1 MRHLIGIAALF
12 VSLALFAGC
21 VPPGTEP
28 EPEPLSPIRQV
39 DDLFV
44 DVDVDGDGDDDGY
57 QLTTNDSAFWGPYG
71 YTLWALKGAEQT
83 PFTGREV
90 SLCKTSGDDSA
101 GYGIVIC
108 HYEDADPGI
117 GETMLVVMIN
127 TNRQYIVGEVM
138 GAEFTQ
144 IVAWTYSDRLLANK
158 GQTNV
163 VRVDYDGVL
172 KEYILRLNGT
182 EVKSFRDDEAPIHSA
197 GGGNGYIAVI
207 SPLDEFPA
215 VPVQVTFMDQ

>member
-1 MRHLIGIAALF
+1 MKRLIGITGLF
-12 VSLALFAGC
+12 VSLVFIAGC
-21 VPPGTEP
+21 WAPGPDP
-28 EPEPLSPIRQV
+28 EPTPPLPEPVRV

-44 DVDVDGDGDDDGY
+44 DAEGGGY
-57 QLTTNDSAFWGPYG
+57 ELTTNDSAFWGPYG

>member
-1 MRHLIGIAALF
+1 MKRLFGTAALL
-12 VSLALFAGC
+12 SALTFFAGC

-28 EPEPLSPIRQV
+28 EPTPPSPIQQV

-44 DVDVDGDGDDDGY
+44 AVPVEEGGGY
-57 QLTTNDSAFWGPYG
+57 RLTTNDSAFWGPYG

-83 PFTGREV
+83 PFTTRKAA
-90 SLCKTSGDDSA
+90 LCKTSGDDSA
-101 GYGIVIC
+101 GFGIVIC

-127 TNRQYIVGEVM
+127 TKQQYIVGEVI

-144 IVAWTYSDRLLANK
+144 IVPWTYSDRLLANK

-163 VRVDYDGVL
+163 VRVDYDDVL
-172 KEYILRLNGT
+172 EEYILWLNGT
-182 EVKSFRDDEAPIHSA
+182 EVKSFRDDEAPFHSA
-197 GGGNGYIAVI
+197 GGDNGYIVVI

-215 VPVQVTFMDQ
+215 VPVQVSFKDQ